1 MLCLSIYYVKNSALK
16 LEIPASPGNIRRM
29 SRITDT
35 FSALKSQNRKAL
47 VTFIVAGDPDG
58 ATSLAI
64 LKSLPDAGADVI
76 ELGMPFTDPV
86 ADGPAI
92 QAGGL
97 RALAAGMTL
106 SKTLEMVKAFRE
118 DNKTTPIVLMG
129 YYNPIYSYGTEKFTK
144 DAAAVGV
151 DGVIIVDLPPE
162 EEDEFHVPAQA
173 AGLDLIRLI
182 TPTTTPERLQTVIR
196 NASGFLYYVSVAGI
210 TGSKSA
216 SPATVKAHLDTVRT
230 QTSLPIAV
238 GFGIRT
244 PDDAKAMSVAGDA
257 IVVGSRFVDI
267 VEKTPANQCVSEISA
282 AVSGLK
288 AALS

>member
-1 MLCLSIYYVKNSALK
+1 
-16 LEIPASPGNIRRM
+16 M

-47 VTFIVAGDPDG
+47 VTFIVAGDPD
-58 ATSLAI
+58 ASTSLEI
-64 LKSLPDAGADVI
+64 LKSLPAAGADII
-76 ELGMPFTDPV
+76 ELGMPFTDPM

-92 QAGGL
+92 QAGDL

-106 SKTLEMVKAFRE
+106 SKTLDMVKAFRAE
-118 DNKTTPIVLMG
+118 NTTTPIVLMG
-129 YYNPIYSYGTEKFTK
+129 YYNPVYAYGTEKFTK

-162 EEDEFHVPAQA
+162 EEAELHIPAKA

-182 TPTTTPERLQTVIR
+182 TPTTTPERLQTIIR

-210 TGSKSA
+210 TGAKSA
-216 SPATVKAHLDTVRT
+216 SPVTVKAHLDTVRKH
-230 QTSLPIAV
+230 TSLPIVV

-244 PDDAKAMSVAGDA
+244 PEDAKAMSVAGDG

-267 VEKTPANQCVSEISA
+267 VEKTPLNQCVSKISA